1 MSKILI
7 VEDDPFIMIWVEDA
21 LRDAGFSPLS
31 ATNADV
37 AIRYLE
43 TNDDISLVFTDID
56 MPGSMD
62 GLALAA
68 AVRRR
73 WPPVHLIIASGK
85 HRPRVDEMPTKA
97 IFVPKPYLSRD
108 VLVAVNSFH

>member
-1 MSKILI
+1 MPKILI

-37 AIRYLE
+37 AIRFLE
-43 TNDDISLVFTDID
+43 NHDDIFLVFTDID
-56 MPGSMD
+56 MPGSMN

-73 WPPVHLIIASGK
+73 WPPIHLIIASGM
-85 HRPRVDEMPTKA
+85 HRPRADEMPSRA
-97 IFVPKPYLSRD
+97 VFIPKPYLPQE
-108 VLVAVNSFH
+108 VLGAVSSFQ